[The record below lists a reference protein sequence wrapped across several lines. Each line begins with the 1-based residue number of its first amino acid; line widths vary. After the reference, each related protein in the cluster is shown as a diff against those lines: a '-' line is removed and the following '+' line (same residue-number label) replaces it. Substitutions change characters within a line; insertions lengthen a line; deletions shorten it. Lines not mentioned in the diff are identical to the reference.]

1 MKYHLIKHHEHEKYV
16 LSKFIK
22 WAGLNPLVGKFWPAG
37 RMFVTLGVNP
47 AFIYTN
53 PGGKGHCFH
62 CL

>member
-47 AFIYTN
+47 AFI
-53 PGGKGHCFH
+53 
-62 CL
+62 